1 MDNTVEYASS
11 PGINRARMRPI
22 IVLLTIPD
30 AIEIHFPVAG
40 LTHCFFEAMCILKN
54 MVYTTISAELI
65 KTNMPSPPICI
76 TGAG

>member
-1 MDNTVEYASS
+1 
-11 PGINRARMRPI
+11 
-22 IVLLTIPD
+22 L
-30 AIEIHFPVAG
+30 
-40 LTHCFFEAMCILKN
+40 EAMCILKN